1 MNKLVRALSATALLI
16 SGGVAA
22 DGWQV
27 GASFLHLS
35 DDSDLDIGLSALTLN
50 AGYEFEMTE
59 RFSVIPEVR
68 LGVGTNEDDVY
79 LGFGRTDVEIDRFT
93 SLGVRL
99 QYSFDN
105 NVYLYAAPIWAN
117 VDISAS
123 SGSFSFSD
131 DSSEL
136 GGAVGLGYRN
146 AANWSFDAAYE
157 KYDDTDT
164 LQLGLRYHF

>member
-1 MNKLVRALSATALLI
+1 MNKLFRALSAAALLV

-27 GASFLHLS
+27 GASYLHLS
-35 DDSDLDIGLSALTLN
+35 DDSGQRIGLSALALT

-68 LGVGTNEDDVY
+68 LGIGTNKDDVNS
-79 LGFGRTDVEIDRFT
+79 LSGRMDVEIDRFT

-117 VDISAS
+117 LDISAS
-123 SGSFSFSD
+123 SSSFSFSD